1 MVICVN
7 DIQNEQAGEERN
19 EIISRIQRE
28 STGTVRWTPESGMK
42 RTEWKS
48 GCGYLKIRL
57 GCCRSG
63 GGKEADEWLMEISKG
78 VLNVLNV
85 ETFHLDIEF
94 M

>member
-1 MVICVN
+1 
-7 DIQNEQAGEERN
+7 
-19 EIISRIQRE
+19 
-28 STGTVRWTPESGMK
+28 MK
-42 RTEWKS
+42 RTEWTS

-85 ETFHLDIEF
+85 ETFHLDIEL

>member
-1 MVICVN
+1 MIFKTN
-7 DIQNEQAGEERN
+7 RQGDERN

-85 ETFHLDIEF
+85 ETFHLDIEL